1 MRYHHAA
8 GTTPPPSAPSPAP
21 SSRSTHQGAEQPI
34 ARPLVAAL
42 VVGELA
48 RLALDGTTADGLSFG
63 WVWCRRRSEL
73 LAAARKIPGVRA
85 VLTDLWDAD
94 GRPTAPAVRYI
105 RESVPTLP
113 IVAVCRLT
121 PLASREVVRHTRA
134 GVAAVAFHDHDDI
147 GATLRYVMSSGA

>member
-1 MRYHHAA
+1 MRYHHHAT
-8 GTTPPPSAPSPAP
+8 GSTPPAP
-21 SSRSTHQGAEQPI
+21 SSFSANESTEQPI

-48 RLALDGTTADGLSFG
+48 RLALDGAGDTSTFG

-73 LAAARKIPGVRA
+73 LAAARKIHGVRA

-94 GRPTAPAVRYI
+94 GRPTAPAVRHI
-105 RESVPTLP
+105 REAVPSLP

-147 GATLRYVMSSGA
+147 SATLRYVMSTNCC